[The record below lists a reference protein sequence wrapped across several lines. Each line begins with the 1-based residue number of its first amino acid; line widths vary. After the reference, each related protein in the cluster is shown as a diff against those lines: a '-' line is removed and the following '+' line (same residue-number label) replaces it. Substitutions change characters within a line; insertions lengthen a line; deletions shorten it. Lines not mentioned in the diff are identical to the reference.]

1 MHKIQI
7 KPLSVNQ
14 AWQGKRFKTPL
25 YKQWSV
31 KTLLMMPKKINV
43 PEGKLKVKIN
53 FGFSNSGSDIDNPV
67 KPFLDMFKFKYDI
80 NDNRIYKLEV
90 EKFIVKKGF
99 DYIEYIIEKYQ

>member
-1 MHKIQI
+1 MDGLIKIQI

-25 YKQWSV
+25 YKKWSV
-31 KTLLMMPKKINV
+31 QTLLMLPKKIDV

-90 EKFIVKKGF
+90 EKFIVKKVIQQMLF
-99 DYIEYIIEKYQ
+99 YI